1 MTIIPELYIILNM
14 SIGDVIHKYRK
25 ENGVTMQRFAELCGR
40 SKGYISMLEKGVNP
54 SSGRAIDPSIGTIA
68 RIATVMQ
75 ISVDD
80 LYRMAEGKN
89 YSEVYYPDAQQ
100 VSESI
105 EQYYSTNTIKAYYD
119 GSSFIPVKPVSIKKN
134 QPVAVTILDERAL
147 TPEDTAR
154 QAARQLK
161 GILSDSGLS
170 SETYADRKH
179 LEKEL
184 ER

>member
-1 MTIIPELYIILNM
+1 MG
-14 SIGDVIHKYRK
+14 IGAVIQKYRK

-40 SKGYISMLEKGVNP
+40 SKGYISMLERGVNP
-54 SSGRAIDPSIGTIA
+54 ASGKAIVPSIDTIA
-68 RIATVMQ
+68 RIASVMQ

-80 LYRMAEGKN
+80 LYRMTEGKI
-89 YSEVYYPDAQQ
+89 YSVRSYPEAIK
-100 VSESI
+100 VSESL
-105 EQYYSTNTIKAYYD
+105 ETYYSTNTIKAYYD
-119 GSSFIPVKPVSIKKN
+119 GSSFIPVKPVSIRKN

-161 GILSDSGLS
+161 GILSGSGIS
-170 SETYADRKH
+170 SEAYADSKQH
-179 LEKEL
+179 EKVL